1 MAQKIKMWRELGPQ
15 LAPATPMLAEEIIDE
30 IVSGTNQSRG
40 SILAVLSELDVVI
53 EKGLK
58 AGRIV
63 KLPNDTSFRPTGRKD
78 GSIHINLRLNPRITK
93 AVNSDFRGKWL
104 NAANINS
111 SEEEMVA
118 LWNELHP
125 EDLIEE

>member
-1 MAQKIKMWRELGPQ
+1 MAQATKMWQELGPK
-15 LAPATPMLAEEIIDE
+15 LASATPMQAEEIIDE
-30 IVSGTNQSRG
+30 LVSTTNQSRG

-63 KLPNDTSFRPTGRKD
+63 KLPNGTSFRPTGKKD

-93 AVNSDFRGKWL
+93 AVNSDFRGKWI
-104 NAANINS
+104 NATHINK
-111 SEEEMVA
+111 SEEEMLV

-125 EDLIEE
+125 DDPIEA

>member
-15 LAPATPMLAEEIIDE
+15 LASATPMLAEEIIDE

-93 AVNSDFRGKWL
+93 GVNSDFRGKWL
-104 NAANINS
+104 NAANIDK
-111 SEEEMVA
+111 SEDEMVV

-125 EDLIEE
+125 DDLIEE